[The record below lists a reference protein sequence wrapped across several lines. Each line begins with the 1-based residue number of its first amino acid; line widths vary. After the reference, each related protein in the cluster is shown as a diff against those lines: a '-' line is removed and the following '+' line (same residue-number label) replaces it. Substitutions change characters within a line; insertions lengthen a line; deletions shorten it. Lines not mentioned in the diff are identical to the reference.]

1 MSDILIVSSKVKKF
15 VQDKAQFN
23 TSKEFLDALS
33 QSVEGICN
41 EAIEKARKD
50 KRKTV
55 KARDLS

>member
-1 MSDILIVSSKVKKF
+1 MSEMLIVSSKVKKY
-15 VQDKAQFN
+15 VQDKAEFN

-33 QSVEGICN
+33 QSVEAICD
-41 EAIEKARKD
+41 EAIEKARAD

>member
-1 MSDILIVSSKVKKF
+1 MSEMLIVSSKIKKY
-15 VQDKAQFN
+15 VQTKAQFN

-33 QSVEGICN
+33 KSVEGICN
-41 EAIEKARKD
+41 EAIDKARAE

>member
-1 MSDILIVSSKVKKF
+1 MSEILIVSSKVKKYI
-15 VQDKAQFN
+15 QGKAQFN

-33 QSVEGICN
+33 QSVEGLCN
-41 EAIEKARKD
+41 EAIEKAKAG

>member
-1 MSDILIVSSKVKKF
+1 MSEVLIVSSKVKKF
-15 VQDKAQFN
+15 IQDKAQFN
-23 TSKEFLDALS
+23 TSQEFLDALS

-41 EAIEKARKD
+41 EAIEQARKG

>member
-1 MSDILIVSSKVKKF
+1 MAEILVVSSKIKKF
-15 VQDKAQFN
+15 IQEKANFN

-33 QSVEGICN
+33 QSVERLCN
-41 EAIEKARKD
+41 EAIEKAKAG